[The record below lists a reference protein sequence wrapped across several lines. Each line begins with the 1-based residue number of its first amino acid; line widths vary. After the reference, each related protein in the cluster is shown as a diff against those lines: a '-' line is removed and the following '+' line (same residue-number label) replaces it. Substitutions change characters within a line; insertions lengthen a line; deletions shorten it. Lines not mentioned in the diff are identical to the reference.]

1 MRTSVSAPF
10 VQAVLLNTLAK
21 VTTHTQKKEP
31 LNEDLNFVVHYFVK
45 CHFSNDVI
53 LVNSHQ
59 PCHAIHGP
67 FHAKMKHPRK
77 YLLPSERLFRVGHS
91 FEWRRLRD
99 LRLLGRLG
107 SLTTTVHVRP
117 VSLSLEKVLTVRK
130 RQTVWRKQTVWHTG
144 RWFSIKGDSGE
155 IYSIGNNI
163 CLFKKGVRWCTGE
176 KRSCNSWF
184 HQLLP
189 PLLPVQNVIDF
200 LVNFSLL
207 WEDIQCSVGLKL
219 SS

>member
-21 VTTHTQKKEP
+21 VTTHTHTKEP

-117 VSLSLEKVLTVRK
+117 VSLSL
-130 RQTVWRKQTVWHTG
+130 
-144 RWFSIKGDSGE
+144 S
-155 IYSIGNNI
+155 
-163 CLFKKGVRWCTGE
+163 KKY
-176 KRSCNSWF
+176 
-184 HQLLP
+184 
-189 PLLPVQNVIDF
+189 
-200 LVNFSLL
+200 
-207 WEDIQCSVGLKL
+207 
-219 SS
+219 